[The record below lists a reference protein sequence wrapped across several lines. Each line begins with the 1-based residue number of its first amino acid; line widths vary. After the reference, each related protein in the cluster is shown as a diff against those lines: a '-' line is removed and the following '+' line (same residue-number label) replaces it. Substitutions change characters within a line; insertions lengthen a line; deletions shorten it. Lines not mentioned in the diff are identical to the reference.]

1 MSPPTTSQSMP
12 NTLTRPNPLT
22 ATKIGSETNI
32 DTSISVIKRQ
42 KGSFFLL
49 NLIFI

>member
-12 NTLTRPNPLT
+12 NTVTRPNPLT

-32 DTSISVIKRQ
+32 DTTISVIKEKSQ
-42 KGSFFLL
+42 KDFCF
-49 NLIFI
+49 